1 MADISGMIDDLEDAL
16 DDCISTI
23 NVSLSSD
30 SDIFEAYIFGLVI
43 RAAKEEGADISY
55 QDVNGGNTTSLLFRN
70 SPGVIYFRNKIYTHG
85 VIQFSD
91 KPILEAHVGIKVAGK
106 SGVLHETDVAVLDRA
121 EAEKCR
127 RTNVSPRSSKILISA
142 ECKFYSSSLQL
153 HLARS
158 FLGLVSD
165 FSVKEPFF
173 VSNTESNSVEK
184 LLSHRTKHWEKN
196 ICPTCINDEV
206 DRLTFEYRTCFKNYK
221 AR

>member
-1 MADISGMIDDLEDAL
+1 MADITGMIDDLADVL
-16 DDCISTI
+16 DNCISTRNI
-23 NVSLSSD
+23 ALSSD
-30 SDIFEAYIFGLVI
+30 SDIFEAYIFGLVV
-43 RAAKEEGADISY
+43 RAAREEGATISY
-55 QDVNGGNTTSLLFRN
+55 QDVNGRNVTNLLFRN
-70 SPGVIYFRNKIYTHG
+70 SPGLIHSQNKNYTHG
-85 VIQFSD
+85 VIQFVN
-91 KPILEAHVGIKVAGK
+91 KPILETHVGVKVAGK
-106 SGVLHETDVAVLDRA
+106 SGVLHEADIAVLDRA

-127 RTNVSPRSSKILISA
+127 RNNVSPRSSKILISV

-184 LLSHRTKHWEKN
+184 LLSHRTRHWEKN
-196 ICPTCINDEV
+196 ICPTCINNEV
-206 DRLTFEYRTCFKNYK
+206 DRLAYEFRIAFKNYK